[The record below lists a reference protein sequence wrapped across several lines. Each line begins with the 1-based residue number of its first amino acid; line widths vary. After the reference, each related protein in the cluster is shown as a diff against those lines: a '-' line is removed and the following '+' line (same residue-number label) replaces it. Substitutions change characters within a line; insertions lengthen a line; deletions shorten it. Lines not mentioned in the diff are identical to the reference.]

1 MIADS
6 WCWLISLTYIAI
18 FGSTNATAQGWPSL
32 GRMDWFRI
40 ACLRRPQWIVPWIQ
54 YDLVMCMTLAYFGWK
69 YVYEFNG
76 YHMSSSFSVFC
87 RYWWVT
93 WPFGGYI
100 YIYHPGRPYS
110 HIFLCKLWVLPVILI
125 YLKNPYD
132 GKICNRVGRAGNF
145 KWQICF
151 ELSPGPTPCGKSTS
165 KSNIAKYR
173 RTY

>member
-6 WCWLISLTYIAI
+6 WCWLISLTYISI

-100 YIYHPGRPYS
+100 YTTLDDRI
-110 HIFLCKLWVLPVILI
+110 HIFFVQIMGSSRNSHLFGESVWWQNLQSSRPSRQFQVADLLWALTWS
-125 YLKNPYD
+125 YSM
-132 GKICNRVGRAGNF
+132 
-145 KWQICF
+145 W
-151 ELSPGPTPCGKSTS
+151 
-165 KSNIAKYR
+165 
-173 RTY
+173 